1 MNEDNVHI
9 PRSLDTPNGRL
20 YAEWALLLQD
30 LGVCLEVAELWK
42 TRSQEEE
49 AEVDRMISASLFR
62 DAVVRFIACFDKE
75 ALVCLD
81 AAELYEHP
89 RIKGGMDYFRWLS
102 GIRDTWIAHRHGA
115 YRQAHAVV
123 AIEEGTGKLIG
134 VGTHIVS
141 VVSYDY
147 AGKDGF
153 IALIRIAIHYAE
165 KRVEEQARVVEQD
178 ASSMHAT
185 QRLRLPIATTKVPD
199 ERSLRLGR
207 KKFGRI
213 NRLARKDIDI
223 PPDI

>member
-20 YAEWALLLQD
+20 YAEWRSCLQD

-49 AEVDRMISASLFR
+49 AEVDRVISASLFR

-81 AAELYEHP
+81 AAEL
-89 RIKGGMDYFRWLS
+89 
-102 GIRDTWIAHRHGA
+102 
-115 YRQAHAVV
+115 
-123 AIEEGTGKLIG
+123 
-134 VGTHIVS
+134 
-141 VVSYDY
+141 
-147 AGKDGF
+147 
-153 IALIRIAIHYAE
+153 
-165 KRVEEQARVVEQD
+165 
-178 ASSMHAT
+178 
-185 QRLRLPIATTKVPD
+185 PIATTKVPD

-213 NRLARKDIDI
+213 NRFARKDC
-223 PPDI
+223 